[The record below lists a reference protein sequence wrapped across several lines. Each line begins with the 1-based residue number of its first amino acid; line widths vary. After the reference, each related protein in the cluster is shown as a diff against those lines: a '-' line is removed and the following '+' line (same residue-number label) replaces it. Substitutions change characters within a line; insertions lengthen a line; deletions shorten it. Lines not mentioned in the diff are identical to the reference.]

1 MSATA
6 SQEVLARQAS
16 FVFKGTVKKLK
27 AATLPSVPVT
37 DQTVIVRVDQV
48 LQAPKLLSGYEG
60 KDITVQLGKEKKL
73 KEGEQAVFYTNSW
86 LFGDSIA
93 VQSVGHTEAGKSV
106 TASFASESKSIKTK
120 EDRDLREHLA
130 DADVV
135 VRGRVVSVGLP
146 EKAAARG
153 AEKSAGK
160 KGAKTGSTTHVSE
173 HSARWNEAIVDV
185 QSVEKGRPS
194 RKQISV
200 RFAGSGDVAWA
211 KAPKLE
217 PGQEG
222 VFILHKAA
230 TEKAI
235 GTSKRGSGAAKE
247 GRQQSYVAL
256 HAHDFLPGHS
266 AENVKALMQSAA
278 PKKVSKKKR

>member
-1 MSATA
+1 MSVT
-6 SQEVLARQAS
+6 SSPEGLARQAS

-37 DQTVIVRVDQV
+37 DQTVIVHVDQV

-73 KEGEQAVFYTNSW
+73 KEGEQAIFYTNGW

-93 VQSVGHTEAGKSV
+93 VQSIGHTEAGTS
-106 TASFASESKSIKTK
+106 ARPLMANESRSIRTK
-120 EDRDLREHLA
+120 EDRDLQEHLA

-135 VRGRVVSVGLP
+135 IRGRVVSVGLP
-146 EKAAARG
+146 EGSSVRG
-153 AEKSAGK
+153 AGK
-160 KGAKTGSTTHVSE
+160 KAVSSTTHVSE

-185 QSVEKGRPS
+185 QSIEKGRPS
-194 RKQISV
+194 HKQISV
-200 RFAGSGDVAWA
+200 RFASSGDVAWA

-222 VFILHKAA
+222 VFILHNAEP
-230 TEKAI
+230 EKVI
-235 GTSKRGSGAAKE
+235 GTSKRGSGAAKG

-256 HAHDFLPGHS
+256 HAHDFLPAHS
-266 AENVKALMQSAA
+266 AGNVKALMQSAA